1 MFSRILF
8 STMAAATLLAAT
20 PALAT
25 ESTKGNTKPTS
36 STERTSNLPCSS
48 CSDGSMH
55 DSDLRAREEAAKK
68 MTECP
73 PTPRADSDDPYI
85 RNQSFGG

>member
-25 ESTKGNTKPTS
+25 ESTKSTTKTTAS
-36 STERTSNLPCSS
+36 SDGTSNQPCSS

-55 DSDLRAREEAAKK
+55 DTDHRAREEGARK
-68 MTECP
+68 MTERP
-73 PTPRADSDDPYI
+73 PAPPAGSDDPYI